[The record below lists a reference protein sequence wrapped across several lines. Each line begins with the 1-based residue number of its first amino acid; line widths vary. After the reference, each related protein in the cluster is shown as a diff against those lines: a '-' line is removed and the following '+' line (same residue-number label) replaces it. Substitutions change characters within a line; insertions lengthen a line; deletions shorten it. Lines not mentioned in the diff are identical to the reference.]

1 MKGFNPFQK
10 WSVVFLPTLFMSFL
24 SNLVFLIPGLALAA
38 LAMPARAVV
47 VSFEFNTTAAGTE
60 GWTASTTPVNALVT
74 GFMQAT
80 GIDGISGVITSS
92 DVGVD
97 PQILRSGAGN
107 IISLPAGE
115 KWSTFESRFRH
126 LSGNPGALGTVAT
139 AYNSNGTILF
149 FNGST
154 ANLGIGTL
162 TNKSVNGSGAYTGDI
177 YTMTLTADPAGGEW
191 QLLSVSFAAAPVL
204 SGQNFS
210 SVRFDPL
217 GDAAAKNFEIDSIRF
232 TSIPEPGS
240 LVLGC
245 LAGCSVLTRRR
256 R

>member
-1 MKGFNPFQK
+1 
-10 WSVVFLPTLFMSFL
+10 MSFL
-24 SNLVFLIPGLALAA
+24 SNFVFLIPGLALAA

-47 VSFEFNTTAAGTE
+47 VSFEFDTPASTE
-60 GWTASTTPVNALVT
+60 GWTASTAPANALVT
-74 GFMQAT
+74 GFKQAT

-92 DVGVD
+92 DVDVD
-97 PQILRSGAGN
+97 PQILRGGAGN

-139 AYNSNGTILF
+139 AYDSNGTILF
-149 FNGST
+149 FNGAT
-154 ANLGIGTL
+154 TNLGVGAL
-162 TNKSVNGSGAYTGDI
+162 TNKSVNGSGAYAGDI

-204 SGQNFS
+204 NSQNFTS
-210 SVRFDPL
+210 ARFDPV
-217 GDAAAKNFEIDSIRF
+217 GNNAAKNFEIDSIRF